1 MMTSNL
7 TQTKSHSFA
16 IRKWMGALVYFLI
29 YNIDELAYIVNIF
42 PSTDVLW
49 KQSTA
54 AAGEFFWRAR
64 RIINVLGLSLAR
76 LSRGLA
82 PAFASSGV
90 TRLIIVGGVLVFLV
104 LPNFGMFFTQPIKL

>member
-1 MMTSNL
+1 MMISNL
-7 TQTKSHSFA
+7 THTKLHVFA

-29 YNIDELAYIVNIF
+29 YNIDELAYVVNIF
-42 PSTDVLW
+42 PSTDVMW

-76 LSRGLA
+76 LSRGFA